1 MALIVQCPNCCQR
14 YAAASHLSGKQLPC
28 GNCGAPLNVPQILT
42 SDLDPPTTRNSPA
55 VGRRPGPSDGLR
67 AAARSSPQAFA
78 AVDGIPPWLWWAG
91 GGALGLCVLV
101 FATIIVGSRF
111 KTAEPSNAPAPE
123 TRLPAEAFSPPRVS
137 ATPRGVPSPPAATAI
152 EPRAALPVPSNP
164 MEIPNGVLVYQPQF
178 LWADN
183 SETMQGTG
191 FLVATPDRQVVG
203 VSSAHFLDFEGP
215 RLLSANWCD
224 VRDDRP
230 IVRFTQSLG
239 RPGHAGQDEGSID
252 LRSDY
257 IILAPDQPVTG
268 RPVLEL
274 DPRPMPELNE
284 RVVLPNKSDR
294 EPQGYE
300 WREGRVVERDAGY
313 FGVDFETS
321 FPLQSQSGSPLISK
335 ATGRV
340 VGTLSRGGERL
351 GRTVILVAPASGI
364 LAAIRAGDQRF
375 PLQDVVGK

>member
-1 MALIVQCPNCCQR
+1 MALIVQCPNCRQR

-28 GNCGAPLNVPQILT
+28 SNCGATLNVPQMLT
-42 SDLDPPTTRNSPA
+42 RDLDQPTTRNSP
-55 VGRRPGPSDGLR
+55 VVERRPGPSGGLR
-67 AAARSSPQAFA
+67 AARTSSPASA
-78 AVDGIPPWLWWAG
+78 AVDEIPPWLWWAG

-101 FATIIVGSRF
+101 FAAILIGSRL
-111 KTAEPSNAPAPE
+111 KTAEPSNAPATE
-123 TRLPAEAFSPPRVS
+123 TRVPAEAFVPPAAS
-137 ATPRGVPSPPAATAI
+137 ATPHDVPPTPAATVI
-152 EPRAALPVPSNP
+152 EPRAAVPVPPNP
-164 MEIPNGVLVYQPQF
+164 IEIPSGVLVYQPQF

-183 SETMQGTG
+183 SETLQGTG
-191 FLVATPDRQVVG
+191 FLVATADRQVVG
-203 VSSAHFLDFEGP
+203 VSSSHFLDLEGP
-215 RLLSANWCD
+215 RLFSASWCD

-230 IVRFTQSLG
+230 IVRFTHSLG
-239 RPGHAGQDEGSID
+239 RPGHAGQVEGTID

-257 IILAPDQPVTG
+257 IILVPDQPVTG

-274 DPRPMPELNE
+274 DPRPMPELSE
-284 RVVLPNKSDR
+284 RVVLPNKADR

-300 WREGRVVERDAGY
+300 WREGRVVERDVGY
-313 FGVDFETS
+313 FGVEFETL

-375 PLQDVVGK
+375 PLQDVIGK